1 MRNSVFAIAAAL
13 AFGCAT
19 ARAPQSEPPSA
30 QAERAG
36 ATSTATAKETP
47 PPAPDDPEKWRAQA
61 PPPGKP
67 PELVIPEFKKA
78 TLANGLTVLVSEKH
92 DLPIVSMAV
101 AFSAGSAE
109 DPKGKA
115 GLADLTHKTLLEGAG
130 KRDAIAL
137 DQAFADL
144 GGAPFVLTRPDG
156 ALMGT
161 RVLRRNAGPALA
173 LLADVALRPTLKPAD
188 FERRKQEHLRTLAQQ
203 TGTPGYLLQ
212 WAFTAAAYG
221 PDHPYG
227 SLTAGTPESVS
238 GLTAADARTFW
249 ATYSG
254 PRAAAL
260 VVTGDVTLAEAKA
273 WAEQYFG
280 KWNGKGTRPPMPPQ
294 VKPGGKRQLVFVPK
308 PGLVQTIIAMGR
320 PAIESGHPDE
330 APLELA
336 STVFGGFFG
345 SRLNMNLREAKGY
358 SYGAGAFVDARRGE
372 GPLMASSSV
381 RADVTAAS
389 VREFLNE
396 LAGLKSKPI
405 THEEL
410 EAAREGLIR
419 SLPGTFATVEDLS
432 RAAAGLFWEDKEL
445 DYYQKLAQQLE
456 SATAEQVQTVAE
468 KYFEPSS
475 LNVILVGDPD
485 QVVKQVESLGIGELV
500 VRDPPASPPGRS
512 PPAASRKTSARARP

>member
-1 MRNSVFAIAAAL
+1 MRNSVLAIAAAF

-19 ARAPQSEPPSA
+19 ARPPEPERAPAQTERAPSA
-30 QAERAG
+30 
-36 ATSTATAKETP
+36 TAPGPKPE
-47 PPAPDDPEKWRAQA
+47 DPEKWRSQ

-101 AFSAGSAE
+101 AFAAGSAQ

-130 KRDAIAL
+130 RRDAIAL

-144 GGAPFVLTRPDG
+144 GGAPIVLTRPDG
-156 ALMGT
+156 ALVST
-161 RVLRRNAGPALA
+161 RVLKRNAGPALA
-173 LLADVALRPTLKPAD
+173 LLADVVLRPTLKPAD

-203 TGTPGYLLQ
+203 TGSPGYLLQ
-212 WAFTAAAYG
+212 WAFAGAVYG

-238 GLTAADARTFW
+238 GLTAAEARNFW
-249 ATYSG
+249 STYSG
-254 PRAAAL
+254 PKAAAL
-260 VVTGDVTLAEAKA
+260 VVSGDVTLAEAKA

-280 KWNGKGTRPPMPPQ
+280 KWSGKATRPPIPP
-294 VKPGGKRQLVFVPK
+294 KAKSDGKRQLVFVPK
-308 PGLVQTIIAMGR
+308 QGLVQTIIAMGR
-320 PAIESGHPDE
+320 PSIESGHPDE
-330 APLELA
+330 AALELA

-358 SYGAGAFVDARRGE
+358 SYGAGAFVDPRRGE
-372 GPLMASSSV
+372 GPLMTSSSV
-381 RADVTAAS
+381 RADATGPS
-389 VREFLNE
+389 VQEFLNE

-405 THEEL
+405 TRDEL
-410 EAAREGLIR
+410 EAAREGVIR
-419 SLPGTFATVEDLS
+419 ALPGTFATVEDLS
-432 RAAAGLFWEDKEL
+432 RAAAGLFWEDEDL
-445 DYYQKLAQQLE
+445 DHYQKLAQQLE
-456 SATAEQVQTVAE
+456 GATAQQVQAAAE

-475 LNVILVGDPD
+475 LHVVLVGDPD
-485 QVVKQVESLGIGELV
+485 QVVKQVQSLGIGELV
-500 VRDPPASPPGRS
+500 PRDPPVIPASRGPA
-512 PPAASRKTSARARP
+512 AASRKASGGARP